1 MSLIMLH
8 VHIYFPF
15 RSLSYVTTLGCFSF
29 VMLALIYYTVDVKKW
44 WSGAPFYFPGEL
56 VTIPSD
62 ISFRSVKHFAIRH
75 LTL

>member
-62 ISFRSVKHFAIRH
+62 ISFRSVKHFTIRH